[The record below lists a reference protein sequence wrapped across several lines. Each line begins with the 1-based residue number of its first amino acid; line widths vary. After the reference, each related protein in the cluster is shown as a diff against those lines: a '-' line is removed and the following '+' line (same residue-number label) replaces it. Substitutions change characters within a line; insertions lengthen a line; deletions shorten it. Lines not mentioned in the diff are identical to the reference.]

1 MSIVN
6 LASSILALDGCQV
19 AATRDGFSVRSLDR
33 HVVQVST
40 RFADE
45 SRILAALEA
54 IISILRARGAAPAA
68 PAFAPL
74 EAPTTGL
81 SVDFSTPDEVGDF
94 FNSALPLSA
103 TSIPDTLRTV
113 ADGVKRRR
121 SKQDRG

>member
-19 AATRDGFSVRSLDR
+19 AATRDGFSVRSVDR

-54 IISILRARGAAPAA
+54 IVSVLRARGAAPAA

-74 EAPTTGL
+74 ESPTTGL
-81 SVDFSTPDEVGDF
+81 SVEFSAPEEAGDYL
-94 FNSALPLSA
+94 NSALPPSA

-113 ADGVKRRR
+113 GDGVKRRR
-121 SKQDRG
+121 AK